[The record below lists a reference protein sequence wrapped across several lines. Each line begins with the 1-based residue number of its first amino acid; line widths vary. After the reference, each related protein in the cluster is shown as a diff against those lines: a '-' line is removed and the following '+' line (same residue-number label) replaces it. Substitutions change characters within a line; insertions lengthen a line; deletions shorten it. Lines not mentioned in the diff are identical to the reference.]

1 MMSSRGNE
9 KPHAAQA
16 ADDQTG
22 QSREGSDP
30 ATDTPQ
36 ESILDRKRPI
46 NSTATS
52 FTSSFGRPSS
62 AGKDKK
68 NTTSSASTA
77 SSTREHASS
86 TSTTSSRRP
95 TGGSGK
101 GGVRDIVSLF
111 ERQADKPTASP
122 DQAGTKPSLSIS
134 QRKASFG
141 TAISAQKHTQA
152 KSIHTPPVPKRQQSP
167 KSTRNQDIIPT
178 SVPGSEEDDLTFR
191 EYQQFFSCA
200 GPKQNNSFK
209 KALGGPAIQKK
220 KSYGA
225 VGTMSSPQDKKPG
238 QDSPEPNRRV
248 GQGFAVKEQVETIKG
263 MCFTA

>member
-1 MMSSRGNE
+1 MMSSRGSE

-16 ADDQTG
+16 ADNQTD
-22 QSREGSDP
+22 QSREATDS

-52 FTSSFGRPSS
+52 FTSSFSRPSS

-68 NTTSSASTA
+68 DTASSASTA

-111 ERQADKPTASP
+111 ERQADKPSGSP
-122 DQAGTKPSLSIS
+122 DQGGSKPSLSIS

-141 TAISAQKHTQA
+141 TALSAQKHAQE
-152 KSIHTPPVPKRQQSP
+152 KFIHTPPVPTRQQSP
-167 KSTRNQDIIPT
+167 KPTRTQDIIPT

-191 EYQQFFSCA
+191 EYQQLFSCA
-200 GPKQNNSFK
+200 DPEQDKPFK
-209 KALGGPAIQKK
+209 KNLGNPAIQKK

-225 VGTMSSPQDKKPG
+225 IATMSSPQDKKPG

-248 GQGFAVKEQVETIKG
+248 GQGFAAKEQAEIIKG